1 MNIDLSTNSPNKQ
14 SFIRVSL
21 KGKALFMEKARE
33 GFPDQLNLQARAF
46 VMTAVSI
53 RLILL
58 SQLVPPTSDK
68 QVILTEKREMQRV
81 C

>member
-21 KGKALFMEKARE
+21 KGKALFMEKARD
-33 GFPDQLNLQARAF
+33 FPDQLNLQARAF